1 MRARRCHGV
10 EEQQQRGVTEAG
22 VEAEAE
28 TESNKTKDARET
40 TAEKASDGQ
49 NKVQLA

>member
-28 TESNKTKDARET
+28 TEVTVS
-40 TAEKASDGQ
+40 AEPQ
-49 NKVQLA
+49 VLLL